1 MKIKTLKNFK
11 DLQEGIIRKTGDVFI
26 ISKERFEEINT
37 KLPGYVEEVKE
48 EKKETA
54 NDTRKPKRTRKSS
67 TKNKD

>member
-48 EKKETA
+48 EKKEAA
-54 NDTRKPKRTRKSS
+54 NDTKKTKRTRKSS